1 MIVRMFDCM
10 SGDTDLE
17 HPLCE
22 ECTES
27 LLEQLNNQLRQYKEE
42 YTLYKYV

>member
-1 MIVRMFDCM
+1 MIVRMFDYM
-10 SGDTDLE
+10 SGNAELE

-27 LLEQLNNQLRQYKEE
+27 LLDQLNKELEQYKEE
-42 YTLYKYV
+42 YTLYK